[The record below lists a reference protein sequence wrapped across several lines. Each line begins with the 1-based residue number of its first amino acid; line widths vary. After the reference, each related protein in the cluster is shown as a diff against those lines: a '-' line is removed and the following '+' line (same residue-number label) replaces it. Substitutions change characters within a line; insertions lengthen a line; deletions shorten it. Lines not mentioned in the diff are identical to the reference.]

1 MDIEMA
7 NHTVFNMDN
16 DEHIIEDINGFWE
29 ANSESESES
38 SLDDFEHKWSQ
49 KKNETSNTKLS
60 FRKLK
65 RKVQKQYD
73 MNIVH
78 KYSTAL
84 DVFVRYIQCYHILYS
99 EASYHCNYKLN
110 LFMLPCMFLSTSCS
124 VMTSFKFK
132 GFRETL
138 MLSALNGVITFLLAI
153 INYLKLDAN
162 AEAHKISAYQYSKLK
177 AHIEFSSGEVLLH
190 DNDPFLGNNYYIS
203 EQIKQWEKHNQTFFD
218 TKEDFEKER
227 SRKYDELVSLK
238 SQKEKLFI
246 EKVEKIMVGIK
257 ESLKNIEDNNH
268 FALPQHIIDKYSTI
282 YNMNIFL
289 YIKSI
294 DTYKNV
300 LLNELRNVKNE
311 IRFYTKSYKQNNEC
325 EMEQSTRKKFQDLYA
340 QKNHLLRDFFELN
353 KGYTL
358 IDSML
363 QQEIENIELYK
374 RFWYLFYIQNIIYFC
389 HACCGCF
396 HSFHILPAGYKPS
409 THIGHKD
416 ENNVYLLDK
425 VLDH

>member
-1 MDIEMA
+1 MPGIQLTTISNQNELFNGDASNNDIL
-7 NHTVFNMDN
+7 NN
-16 DEHIIEDINGFWE
+16 ISGFWE

-38 SLDDFEHKWSQ
+38 SQEDGGGEE
-49 KKNETSNTKLS
+49 KKDKIT

-65 RKVQKQYD
+65 RKIHRQYD

-110 LFMLPCMFLSTSCS
+110 MFMLPCMFLSTSCS
-124 VMTSFKFK
+124 VMTNFKFTTIK
-132 GFRETL
+132 ATVL
-138 MLSALNGVITFLLAI
+138 LSIMNGVITFLLAI

-177 AHIEFSSGEVLLH
+177 AQIEFSSGEILLS
-190 DNDPFLGNNYYIS
+190 DNDPYLSDSFHLSDQMDTWI
-203 EQIKQWEKHNQTFFD
+203 KHNHHIYDSGQAD
-218 TKEDFEKER
+218 
-227 SRKYDELVSLK
+227 KYDKDK
-238 SQKEKLFI
+238 SIKYTEFASIKAQKEKAFI
-246 EKVEKIMVGIK
+246 EKVETIMIGIK
-257 ESLKNIEDNNH
+257 ETLKNIDDNNH
-268 FALPQHIIDKYSTI
+268 FALPQRIVDKYSTI

-294 DTYKNV
+294 DAYKNV

-311 IRFYTKSYKQNNEC
+311 IRYYATHHKL
-325 EMEQSTRKKFQDLYA
+325 QSNQIKEKCIKLYQKKNDI
-340 QKNHLLRDFFELN
+340 LRDFFELN

-363 QQEIENIELYK
+363 QQELINIELRSKY
-374 RFWYLFYIQNIIYFC
+374 WVLFYLQNFIRCFQSM
-389 HACCGCF
+389 CCPTKPL
-396 HSFHILPAGYKPS
+396 IDVLPRGYHKC
-409 THIGHKD
+409 TKIGYMD
-416 ENNVYLLDK
+416 EYGDYLLDK
-425 VLDH
+425 VLRP

>member
-1 MDIEMA
+1 MMSKIQLIEQQHSDISHQNLMEQ
-7 NHTVFNMDN
+7 N
-16 DEHIIEDINGFWE
+16 ISGFWE

-38 SLDDFEHKWSQ
+38 SHEEEE
-49 KKNETSNTKLS
+49 KKDKIT

-65 RKVQKQYD
+65 RKIHRQYD

-110 LFMLPCMFLSTSCS
+110 MFMLPCMFLSTCCS
-124 VMTSFKFK
+124 VMTNFEFNTVKA
-132 GFRETL
+132 TVL
-138 MLSALNGVITFLLAI
+138 LSVLNGLITFLLAI

-177 AHIEFSSGEVLLH
+177 AQIEFSSGEILLL
-190 DNDPFLGNNYYIS
+190 DNDPYLSNAFHITEEMNAWTKYNHHLYDEDPSSFEKNKKTKYEECIA
-203 EQIKQWEKHNQTFFD
+203 IKQ
-218 TKEDFEKER
+218 
-227 SRKYDELVSLK
+227 
-238 SQKEKLFI
+238 QKEKAFI
-246 EKVEKIMVGIK
+246 EKVESIMVGIK

-268 FALPQHIIDKYSTI
+268 FALPQRIINKYSTI
-282 YNMNIFL
+282 YNMNICL

-300 LLNELRNVKNE
+300 LLNDLRNIKNE
-311 IRFYTKSYKQNNEC
+311 IRFYAKYHSLPSQEVQEKCVALYQ
-325 EMEQSTRKKFQDLYA
+325 KKNYI
-340 QKNHLLRDFFELN
+340 LRDFFELN

-363 QQEIENIELYK
+363 QQEILNVKLRSKYW
-374 RFWYLFYIQNIIYFC
+374 FLFYLQTFMHC
-389 HACCGCF
+389 FQSLCCP
-396 HSFHILPAGYKPS
+396 SRTSIDILPQGYRTC
-409 THIGHKD
+409 THIGYVD
-416 ENNVYLLDK
+416 EHGDYLLDK
-425 VLDH
+425 VLRQ